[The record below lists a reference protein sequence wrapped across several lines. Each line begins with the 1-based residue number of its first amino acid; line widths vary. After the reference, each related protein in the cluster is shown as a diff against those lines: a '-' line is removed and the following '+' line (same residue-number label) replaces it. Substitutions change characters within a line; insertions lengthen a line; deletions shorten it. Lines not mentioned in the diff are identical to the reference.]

1 MRPLG
6 YLYLVQEFKLQ
17 VCDLLLES
25 YVCDESQNKIDVAE
39 RGERR
44 YYSWRRITEPKTWQ
58 QHLLFAIKYEGVNFE
73 VLKALFSVC
82 EKGELELFI
91 ASAPTGSYHRR
102 IWFLFECL
110 TGERLSLPDAAMGNY
125 VPVLDDALQFALPI
139 DASVREKRYRV
150 NNNLP
155 GTAAFCPYVRRTQ
168 RMDALSSGTLKGL
181 SEDLL
186 KRYPADLLYRAT
198 QYLYVKETKSS
209 FAIERETPTQKRTMA
224 FVSLL
229 NNIPMGP
236 LTKESL
242 ADVQNRVVD
251 ERYAQRDWR
260 SDQVYVGETLSPT
273 HEKVHFIAV
282 KPGDLPD
289 VMDGYLD
296 AMRKLLMAKDVDPVL
311 VAVAMSFAFV
321 FIHPFDDGNGRT
333 HRYIMHYVLAR
344 MGFVPNGLI
353 FPVSA
358 VLLKRQREYD
368 RMLETFSERVM
379 KKLDYAFEASGELS
393 VQGESVDY
401 YRYID
406 YTPIVEAIQGVIRET
421 IETEWKSELDYLM
434 CYDRIREGMRQVV
447 DMPEVKANLLISC
460 VNQNNGKLSNAKRAK
475 FPELTDAEIAQIE
488 EIISRE
494 MVEARKGVTGSAIQ

>member
-1 MRPLG
+1 M
-6 YLYLVQEFKLQ
+6 Q